1 MKLSSCLSGSLLVL
15 LALCGTSCSAPESTA
30 PAAFNSGQYYVV
42 SAREAKFFRYGP
54 QQASGPDEKLAQ
66 GTLVTLIRP
75 TFGYRKVQL
84 SNGLQGYVAGQDIH
98 AAPPEV
104 VQAATNPNPTVSGTS
119 EPNRNR
125 RSRDNMV
132 DPRFLPPP
140 PALPEDQPEP
150 TPIPGSEQPP
160 TP

>member
-30 PAAFNSGQYYVV
+30 PAASNSGQYYVV
-42 SAREAKFFRYGP
+42 SARKAAFYRYGP

-66 GTLVTLIRP
+66 GTLVGLLRTS
-75 TFGYRKVQL
+75 FGYSEVQL
-84 SNGLQGYVAGQDIH
+84 MNGVQGYVASQDIH
-98 AAPPEV
+98 TAPPEV
-104 VQAATNPNPTVSGTS
+104 VQAVTNPKPTVSGTS
-119 EPNRNR
+119 DANRNR
-125 RSRDNMV
+125 RFRHNIV

-140 PALPEDQPEP
+140 PPLPEDQPEP
-150 TPIPGSEQPP
+150 TPIPGSEASA